1 MIKQEIIE
9 KIKIAEEI
17 SKASEQFPEIT
28 YKVVL
33 SLLLSWDIGAVKE
46 LRNQDVKKTTSS
58 KKRKTKQ
65 GTNAKSSNKGLSQ
78 KMNSLISDG
87 FFEEIKTSKEIIA
100 KLKLLG
106 YSMKATSLPSYLI
119 PKVRTDEL
127 VREEIKTKNGKI
139 YGYIQ
144 KNK

>member
-1 MIKQEIIE
+1 MLSIMGHNKRGYGWRLKGGEIC
-9 KIKIAEEI
+9 KIK
-17 SKASEQFPEIT
+17 
-28 YKVVL
+28 VH
-33 SLLLSWDIGAVKE
+33 SLK
-46 LRNQDVKKTTSS
+46 
-58 KKRKTKQ
+58 
-65 GTNAKSSNKGLSQ
+65 
-78 KMNSLISDG
+78 
-87 FFEEIKTSKEIIA
+87 IIA

-144 KNK
+144 KNKWFNKKTRKKQIQNHIKWINLAGIKIGGRVIFGFKLY